1 MDLYL
6 NKENL
11 VLTNSKKPLI
21 GLIGIPW
28 DSCTV
33 DFPGQRFAPNALRDE
48 LRKTNFFHFKTKT
61 KVDELFT
68 DFGNL
73 EVVHGNQE
81 ETIERL
87 EKTIKNLLEQKP
99 EIKPFF
105 AGGNHS
111 ITYMTCSSLKKARKK
126 SFSLIVFDTHTD
138 IWKDYSNKLFQGNF
152 NYLLLEQGIVDKII
166 VVGVKEFTEKDY
178 REELKKFKGK
188 LEFVFLD
195 EIEKQG
201 LKKTTKKIKEF
212 IGKNDFYLSIDIDV
226 LNAWLTTGTGCNES
240 IYGLQVKD
248 LIEIISGLNNKNL
261 VALDLVEVNPLIDKT
276 RITIITASY
285 IFRKL
290 LVVLSRGLK

>member
-1 MDLYL
+1 MDFYL

-21 GLIGIPW
+21 GLIGLPW

-33 DFPGQRFAPNALRDE
+33 GFPGQRFAPNTLREE
-48 LRKTNFFHFKTKT
+48 LKNTNYFHQPTKQNVEEFF
-61 KVDELFT
+61 V

-73 EVVHGNQE
+73 EVVHGNTE
-81 ETIERL
+81 ETIKRVEITT
-87 EKTIKNLLEQKP
+87 KKLLEQKP
-99 EIKPFF
+99 GLKPFF
-105 AGGNHS
+105 IGGDHS
-111 ITYMTCSSLKKARKK
+111 ITFMTCNALKKARKK
-126 SFSLIVFDTHTD
+126 SFNLIVFDAHTD
-138 IWKDYSNKLFQGNF
+138 CWQDYSEKLFHGNF
-152 NYLLLEQGIVDKII
+152 NYLLLEQEIVDKII

-178 REELKKFKGK
+178 SKELKKFKGK

-212 IGKNDFYLSIDIDV
+212 IGKNDFYLSVDIDV
-226 LNAWLTTGTGCNES
+226 LNAWLLTGTGCNES
-240 IYGLQVKD
+240 IYGLQTKE
-248 LIEIISGLNNKNL
+248 LIEMISGLNNKNL

-276 RITIITASY
+276 KITTITASY

-290 LVVLSRGLK
+290 LVVLNHDQ